1 MAFITA
7 VVLALRPSAPTAEV
21 LVDAAEEPL
30 ELLVDDESLE
40 LEEEPEYPEYDEPL
54 PLDDRPEYPE

>member
-1 MAFITA
+1 M
-7 VVLALRPSAPTAEV
+7 VLALRPSAPTAEV